1 MDRLDRMNSRKN
13 KVVDFPNRE
22 QIAAEAAEWIIR
34 LDNDRLLE
42 TNELQQ
48 LREWLNTSPA
58 HRDELTVL
66 NEFWSDQSLAAL
78 PIPLHRL
85 CADAASSKS
94 ETDNSEATKSNTAYS
109 GADKTS
115 KESHGGFGGFQWL
128 GTVAATVFCVALI
141 SNFIGW
147 GSDTVNVAYST
158 AVGQQRT
165 LELPDGSKLYLNT
178 NSQVKVDF
186 SEGYRNI
193 KLLQGEVHFEVAKDQ
208 SRPFSV
214 YAGRGRVQA
223 VGTAFTVLFQDNQDV
238 DVVVSEGSVSL
249 AVLVENS
256 APLALST
263 STPSS
268 ASIDEA
274 KSADLKG
281 SSLVSALSEEYY
293 LAIPVDELGVLEAGQ
308 ETTILVAHKSV
319 VDAPNQLDSIKQVA
333 EDELVRR
340 GAWRSGLLVF
350 SGASLEEVVK
360 EISRYT
366 TLSIDIVDPELKTVR
381 IGGRFSI
388 ESTTALFDALEA
400 NFDLKVTRLGYERVE
415 ISSVKK
421 IK

>member
-58 HRDELTVL
+58 HRDELTAL

-78 PIPLHRL
+78 PIPLYRL
-85 CADAASSKS
+85 CADAALSKS
-94 ETDNSEATKSNTAYS
+94 EPVNSNTANS
-109 GADKTS
+109 DADKTS

-263 STPSS
+263 STSMPSS
-268 ASIDEA
+268 ASIDEV
-274 KSADLKG
+274 KPADLKG

-415 ISSVKK
+415 ISSAKK

>member
-1 MDRLDRMNSRKN
+1 MNSRDN
-13 KVVDFPNRE
+13 KVVNFPDRE
-22 QIAAEAAEWIIR
+22 RIAAEAAEWIIR

-42 TNELQQ
+42 ANELQQ

-58 HRDELTVL
+58 HRDELTAL

-85 CADAASSKS
+85 CSDAASS
-94 ETDNSEATKSNTAYS
+94 NSDAANLDAANLDSNHAATKSR
-109 GADKTS
+109 D
-115 KESHGGFGGFQWL
+115 GFGGLQWL
-128 GTVAATVFCVALI
+128 GTVAATIFCVALM
-141 SNFIGW
+141 SNFTGW

-165 LELPDGSKLYLNT
+165 LELPDGSTLYLNT
-178 NSQVKVDF
+178 NSQVKVEF
-186 SEGYRNI
+186 SEAYRNI
-193 KLLQGEVHFEVAKDQ
+193 KLLQGEVHFEVTKDQ
-208 SRPFSV
+208 SRPFRV

-238 DVVVSEGSVSL
+238 DVVVSEGSVAL

-256 APLALST
+256 APQALST
-263 STPSS
+263 P

-274 KSADLKG
+274 APADPKG
-281 SSLVSALSEEYY
+281 SSLASALSEEYY

-308 ETTILVAHKSV
+308 ETTILVAHTSV

-388 ESTTALFDALEA
+388 ESTAALFDALEA
-400 NFDLKVTRLGYERVE
+400 NFNLKVTRLGYERVE
-415 ISSVKK
+415 ISSAKK
-421 IK
+421 IKVINNKN

>member
-58 HRDELTVL
+58 HRDELTAL

-78 PIPLHRL
+78 PIPLYRL
-85 CADAASSKS
+85 CADAALSKS
-94 ETDNSEATKSNTAYS
+94 EPVNSNTANS
-109 GADKTS
+109 DADKTS

-263 STPSS
+263 STSMPSS
-268 ASIDEA
+268 ASIDEV
-274 KSADLKG
+274 KPADLKG

-400 NFDLKVTRLGYERVE
+400 NFNLKVTRLGYERVE
-415 ISSVKK
+415 ISSAKK

>member
-13 KVVDFPNRE
+13 KVVDFPNLK

-42 TNELQQ
+42 ANELQQ

-58 HRDELTVL
+58 HRDELTAL

-78 PIPLHRL
+78 PISLHRL

-94 ETDNSEATKSNTAYS
+94 EAVNSNTAYS
-109 GADKTS
+109 GADKTR

-128 GTVAATVFCVALI
+128 GTVAATIFCVALI
-141 SNFIGW
+141 SNFTWW

-193 KLLQGEVHFEVAKDQ
+193 KLLQGEVYFEVAKDQ
-208 SRPFSV
+208 SRPFRV

-263 STPSS
+263 P
-268 ASIDEA
+268 APAPIDEA
-274 KSADLKG
+274 EPADLKG

-415 ISSVKK
+415 ISSAKK

>member
-1 MDRLDRMNSRKN
+1 MASRDN
-13 KVVDFPNRE
+13 KVVNFPDRE
-22 QIAAEAAEWIIR
+22 RIAAEAAEWIIR

-48 LREWLNTSPA
+48 LREWLNASPA
-58 HRDELTVL
+58 HRDELTAL

-85 CADAASSKS
+85 CSDAASV
-94 ETDNSEATKSNTAYS
+94 NSGAADSHIENTA
-109 GADKTS
+109 
-115 KESHGGFGGFQWL
+115 KESHGGFGGLQWL
-128 GTVAATVFCVALI
+128 GAVAATIFCVALL
-141 SNFIGW
+141 NNLAWW
-147 GSDTVNVAYST
+147 GSDTVNVSYST
-158 AVGQQRT
+158 AVGQQST
-165 LELPDGSKLYLNT
+165 LDLPDGSKLYLNT
-178 NSQVKVDF
+178 NSQVKVEF

-193 KLLQGEVHFEVAKDQ
+193 KLLQGEVHFEVAKDK
-208 SRPFSV
+208 SRPFRV

-238 DVVVSEGSVSL
+238 DVVVSEGSVAL

-274 KSADLKG
+274 KPADLKG
-281 SSLVSALSEEYY
+281 SRLLASALSEEYY

-308 ETTILVAHKSV
+308 ATTILVAHKSV

-333 EDELVRR
+333 EDELARR

-415 ISSVKK
+415 ISSAKK

>member
-1 MDRLDRMNSRKN
+1 MNSRDN
-13 KVVDFPNRE
+13 KVVNFPDRE

-42 TNELQQ
+42 ANELQQ

-58 HRDELTVL
+58 HRDELTAL

-94 ETDNSEATKSNTAYS
+94 ETANS

-115 KESHGGFGGFQWL
+115 KESHGRFGGFQWL

-256 APLALST
+256 APLAFSTST
-263 STPSS
+263 STPTPTP

-274 KSADLKG
+274 EPADFKG
-281 SSLVSALSEEYY
+281 SRLASALSEEYY

-308 ETTILVAHKSV
+308 ETTILVAHTSI

-415 ISSVKK
+415 ISSAKK

>member
-1 MDRLDRMNSRKN
+1 MNSRKN

-42 TNELQQ
+42 ANELQQ

-58 HRDELTVL
+58 HRDELTAL

-94 ETDNSEATKSNTAYS
+94 ETANS

-115 KESHGGFGGFQWL
+115 KESHGRFGGFQWL

-274 KSADLKG
+274 KPADLKG

-381 IGGRFSI
+381 IGGRFSL

-415 ISSVKK
+415 ISSAKK